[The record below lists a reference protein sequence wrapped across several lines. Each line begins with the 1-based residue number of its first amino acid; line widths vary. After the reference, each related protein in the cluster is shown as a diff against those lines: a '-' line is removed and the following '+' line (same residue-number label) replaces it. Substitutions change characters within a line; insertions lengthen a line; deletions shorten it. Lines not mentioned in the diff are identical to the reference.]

1 MPRVRLTD
9 ISITKLPQSKVR
21 VTYWDESLPAFG
33 VRVGARRKTF
43 IVVVDGGHR
52 IKLGNYPRT
61 TLKDARREA
70 HHRLS
75 GRGVQATVED
85 APTCGSVVEDFIKI
99 HHAQSRPKTLE
110 EQQRLL
116 SKHFLK
122 VHRETP
128 LNRITAREILAITDG
143 LMEVPSEQLHA
154 YRALKTF
161 FKWAVK
167 RKLVPVSPMEGL
179 EPPNKPADRDRVLS
193 DKELV
198 AVYRTARK
206 VGYPFGHI
214 VLIIVHTAMRRGE
227 VGALKRSYVTE
238 NAITLPGELTKNGRE
253 LVLPNLI
260 NAELASIQKVGESE
274 YYFPNTTGGPFGSW
288 AKNKAKFDM
297 FCGVSNWTL
306 HDIRRTVRTKLSEWS
321 CCDDATAE
329 RILGHISSESRVS
342 RIYNRWK
349 HFPQMKTALE
359 KYEERLATLL
369 KATET
374 PTSKPATGA

>member
-9 ISITKLPQSKVR
+9 VTISKLPQQKTQI
-21 VTYWDESLPAFG
+21 TYWDEGLPAFG

-43 IVVVDGGHR
+43 IVVVNGGHR

-61 TLKDARREA
+61 TLKDARKEA
-70 HHRLS
+70 YHRLS
-75 GRGVQATVED
+75 GRGAQATIED
-85 APTCGSVVEDFIKI
+85 APACEKVVEDFIKI
-99 HHAQSRPKTLE
+99 HHAQSRPRTRD
-110 EQQRLL
+110 EQERLL
-116 SKHFLK
+116 TKHFLK
-122 VHRETP
+122 THKDTA
-128 LNRITAREILAITDG
+128 LNRVTVQNILAVSDG
-143 LMEVPSEQLHA
+143 LKELPSEQLHV

-161 FKWAVK
+161 FKWACT
-167 RKLVPVSPMEGL
+167 RKLIAESPMEGL
-179 EPPNKPADRDRVLS
+179 ARPSEPQDRDRVLS

-198 AVYRTARK
+198 AIYRTAQK

-227 VGALKRSYVTE
+227 VGGLKRSYVTDD
-238 NAITLPGELTKNGRE
+238 AITLPGELTKNGRE

-260 NAELASIQKVGESE
+260 NAELGAIAKVGESD
-274 YYFPNTTGGPFGSW
+274 YYFPTAAGGPFCSW
-288 AKNKAKFDM
+288 GKNKIKFDKV
-297 FCGVSNWTL
+297 CGVTNWTL

-349 HFPQMKTALE
+349 HFPQMKAALE
-359 KYEERLATLL
+359 KYEERLAALL
-369 KATET
+369 SA
-374 PTSKPATGA
+374 S